1 MPWIGNKPNSDTP
14 PGATHAFNRAQ
25 VLCGTHVVGIGI
37 AEDTLN
43 PGEFAIYLCLYNPET
58 CEEFTVSAWVD
69 EERTR
74 PGWLEI
80 KSARDSVCS

>member
-14 PGATHAFNRAQ
+14 PGATYAFNRAQ
-25 VLCGTHVVGIGI
+25 VLCGSRVIGIGI

-43 PGEFAIYLCLYNPET
+43 PGEFVIYLCLYNSET
-58 CEEFTVSAWVD
+58 GEEFTVSGWVD

-80 KSARDSVCS
+80 KDARTGVCS